1 MKTVILAEKPSQARV
16 YAEAFQQ
23 TTNKGKVIEVQDATL
38 FPNQTV
44 TLTWAIGHLLQ
55 PQPPSSYKQE
65 WEKWS
70 LDQLPMFPESFLL
83 EVAPDKKEQYQ
94 VVERELKAADHII
107 IATDIDREGENIARS
122 IIERAG
128 CMQKKISRLWINS
141 LEAEEVQ
148 RGFLN
153 LHPGE
158 QSERLYT
165 EAQTRQISD
174 WLVGMN
180 ASRLYSLSL
189 QERSGKGDRFS
200 VGRVQSSLLMLIYQ
214 RQLAIES
221 FQSKPFYDV
230 KATIQTE
237 KGSFEAKLNDRF
249 ETKEAAM
256 QVLASHA
263 VHTNQTQEGTIDE
276 VARTQKQQQPPKL
289 FSLSGLQSAMGKR
302 YGYSPDQVKKIAQ
315 SLYDQKVLS
324 YPRTGCE
331 YITKNELSYLKAQRV
346 AYQEILN
353 VVVDVGHP
361 EGQKRHVNGENVQ
374 EHYAIVPTKTIP
386 TAAQRA
392 KWSEEEWIVYQEVI
406 ATTLTTF
413 APAYEYEETTV
424 KASVNGLTFHASGKV
439 PKVEGWKELFSFRDA
454 LKTKKTELA
463 AEEPTAHEAKLPS
476 LKEGERAAV
485 TPALHEG
492 KTKPPRF
499 YTESQL
505 INVMKTCGKAVEDEE
520 LTDILNGVE
529 GIGTEATRDETIN
542 KIKKGRYIE
551 IKRKKVHIT
560 PKGRVLC
567 AAVEGSLLGQ
577 PDMTAKWEQYL
588 AKIGEGTGTQETF
601 LANIRKF
608 IRHEIK
614 EGRTRVTRSARVGH
628 YLQAVEQETFV
639 GPCPS
644 CKDGKIVDRKMFY
657 GCDQYQNGCKQTLPK
672 TFLEKKLTQNQIET
686 LLAGKTTAKLK
697 GFKSKQGKGFT
708 AKLTLENKRIKPVFT

>member
-1 MKTVILAEKPSQARV
+1 MRTVILAEKPSQARV
-16 YAEAFQQ
+16 YAEAFQK
-23 TTNKGKVIEVQDATL
+23 TNNKGKYIEVQDAKL

-44 TLTWAIGHLLQ
+44 VLTWAIGHLLQ
-55 PQPPSSYKQE
+55 PQPPSGYKEE

-70 LDQLPMFPESFLL
+70 LDQLPMFPESFVL
-83 EVAPDKKEQYQ
+83 EVAPDKKDQYQ

-122 IIERAG
+122 IIEKAG
-128 CMQKKISRLWINS
+128 CTNKKISRLWINS

-153 LHPGE
+153 LQPGQ

-189 QERSGKGDRFS
+189 QERSGKGERYS

-214 RQLAIES
+214 RQLEVES
-221 FQSKPFYDV
+221 FQSKPFFDV
-230 KATIQTE
+230 KAEIQT
-237 KGSFEAKLNDRF
+237 KNGSFEAKVSDRF
-249 ETKEAAM
+249 ETKEE
-256 QVLASHA
+256 ASKLLTSHGVSA
-263 VHTNQTQEGTIDE
+263 DRKQKGTIERVQRDMKE
-276 VARTQKQQQPPKL
+276 QKAPKL

-331 YITKNELSYLKAQRV
+331 YITKNELSYLKTQRF
-346 AYQEILN
+346 AYQELLN
-353 VVVDVGHP
+353 VVVDVAHP
-361 EGQKRHVNGENVQ
+361 EGQKRHVNGEKVQ

-386 TAAQRA
+386 TKAQRA
-392 KWSEEEWIVYQEVI
+392 KWSEEEWNVYQEVV

-413 APAYEYEETTV
+413 APPYEYEETSV
-424 KASVNGLTFHASGKV
+424 EASINGLSFSASGKV
-439 PKVEGWKELFSFRDA
+439 PKKEGWKSLFSFRKSLDS
-454 LKTKKTELA
+454 KQ
-463 AEEPTAHEAKLPS
+463 EEPAEQEPKLPP
-476 LKEGERAAV
+476 LQEGENANV
-485 TPALHEG
+485 TPTPHEG
-492 KTKPPRF
+492 KTKPPRL

-520 LTDILNGVE
+520 LTGILNDIE
-529 GIGTEATRDETIN
+529 GIGTEATRDETIK

-551 IKRKKVHIT
+551 IKSKKVHIT

-567 AAVEGSLLGQ
+567 AAVKGSLLGS

-588 AKIGEGTGTQETF
+588 AKIGEGTGSQDTF

-608 IRHEIK
+608 IRHEIQ
-614 EGRTRVTRSARVGH
+614 EGSTRVVGDTLVGQ
-628 YLQAVEQETFV
+628 YLQAVEQQTYV
-639 GPCPS
+639 GKCPA
-644 CKDGKIVDRKMFY
+644 CQDGKMVDRKTFY
-657 GCDQYQNGCKQTLPK
+657 GCDQYKNGCKQTLPK
-672 TFLEKKLTQNQIET
+672 TIFEKKLTQNQIQT
-686 LLAGKTTAKLK
+686 ILSGKTTGKLK
-697 GFKSKQGKGFT
+697 GFKSKQGKSFQ
-708 AKLTLENKRIKPVFT
+708 AKLTLENKRIKPVFN

>member
-16 YAEAFQQ
+16 YAEAFQK
-23 TTNKGKVIEVQDATL
+23 TTNKGKYIEVQDAKL

-44 TLTWAIGHLLQ
+44 ILTWAIGHLLQ
-55 PQPPSSYKQE
+55 PQPPSSYKEE

-70 LDQLPMFPESFLL
+70 LDQLPMFPESFVL

-94 VVERELKAADHII
+94 VVERQLKAADHII

-122 IIERAG
+122 IIEKAS
-128 CMQKKISRLWINS
+128 CITKKISRLWINS

-153 LHPGE
+153 LQPGE

-189 QERSGKGDRFS
+189 QERSGKGDRYS

-214 RQLAIES
+214 RQLEVES
-221 FQSKPFYDV
+221 FQSKPFVDV
-230 KATIQTE
+230 KAEVQT
-237 KGSFEAKLNDRF
+237 KNGSFEAKVHDRF
-249 ETKEAAM
+249 DTNEKARKLLT
-256 QVLASHA
+256 SHGIKA
-263 VHTNQTQEGTIDE
+263 D
-276 VARTQKQQQPPKL
+276 QKQKGAIDRVQREMKEQKAPKL

-302 YGYSPDQVKKIAQ
+302 YGYSPDKVKQIAQ
-315 SLYDQKVLS
+315 SLYDQKFLS

-331 YITKNELSYLKAQRV
+331 YITKNELSYLKAQRF
-346 AYQEILN
+346 AYQELLN
-353 VVVDVGHP
+353 VVVDVAHP
-361 EGQKRHVNGENVQ
+361 EGQKRHVNGEKVQ

-386 TAAQRA
+386 TDAQRA
-392 KWSEEEWIVYQEVI
+392 KWSEEEWIVYQEVV

-413 APAYEYEETTV
+413 APPYEYEETSV
-424 KASVNGLTFHASGKV
+424 EASINGLSFSASGKV
-439 PKVEGWKELFSFRDA
+439 PKKEGWKELFSFRKSLDS
-454 LKTKKTELA
+454 KQ
-463 AEEPTAHEAKLPS
+463 EEPAEQEPKLPH
-476 LKEGERAAV
+476 LQEGENANV
-485 TPALHEG
+485 KPFIHEG
-492 KTKPPRF
+492 KTKPPRL

-520 LTDILNGVE
+520 LTGILNDIE
-529 GIGTEATRDETIN
+529 GIGTEATRDETIK

-551 IKRKKVHIT
+551 IKSKKVHIT

-567 AAVEGSLLGQ
+567 AAVKGSLLGS

-588 AKIGEGTGTQETF
+588 AKIGEGTGSQDTF

-614 EGRTRVTRSARVGH
+614 EGSSRVVGDTLVGQ
-628 YLQAVEQETFV
+628 YLQAVEQQTYV
-639 GPCPS
+639 GKCPS
-644 CKDGKIVDRKMFY
+644 CQDGKMIDRKTFY
-657 GCDQYQNGCKQTLPK
+657 GCDQYKNGCKQTLPK
-672 TFLEKKLTQNQIET
+672 MIFEKKLTQNQIET
-686 LLAGKTTAKLK
+686 ILSGKTTGKLK
-697 GFKSKQGKGFT
+697 GFKSKQGKSFQ
-708 AKLTLENKRIKPVFT
+708 AKLTLENKRIKPVFN

>member
-16 YAEAFQQ
+16 YAEAFQK
-23 TTNKGKVIEVQDATL
+23 TTNKGKYIEVQDSKL
-38 FPNQTV
+38 FPKQTV
-44 TLTWAIGHLLQ
+44 VLTWAIGHLLQ

-70 LDQLPMFPESFLL
+70 LEQLPMFPELFVL

-94 VVERELKAADHII
+94 VVERQLKAADHII

-122 IIERAG
+122 IIEKAG
-128 CMQKKISRLWINS
+128 CTHKKISRLWINS

-153 LHPGE
+153 LQPGE

-189 QERSGKGDRFS
+189 QERSGTGDRYS

-214 RQLAIES
+214 RQLEVES
-221 FQSKPFYDV
+221 FQSKPFFDL
-230 KATIQTE
+230 KAEIQT
-237 KGSFEAKLNDRF
+237 KNGSFEAKVKDRF
-249 ETKEAAM
+249 DTKEDAM
-256 QVLASHA
+256 QLLSSHGVA
-263 VHTNQTQEGTIDE
+263 TNQKQKGTIQDVQRE
-276 VARTQKQQQPPKL
+276 IKEQKAPKL
-289 FSLSGLQSAMGKR
+289 FSLSSLQSAMGKR
-302 YGYSPDQVKKIAQ
+302 YGYSPDKVKQIAQ
-315 SLYDQKVLS
+315 SLYDQKFLS

-331 YITKNELSYLKAQRV
+331 YITKNELSYLKAQRF
-346 AYQEILN
+346 AYQELLN
-353 VVVDVGHP
+353 VVVDVAHP
-361 EGQKRHVNGENVQ
+361 EGQKRHVNGSKVQ

-386 TAAQRA
+386 TEAQRA
-392 KWSEEEWIVYQEVI
+392 KWSEEEWTVYQEVV

-413 APAYEYEETTV
+413 APPYEYEETSV

-439 PKVEGWKELFSFRDA
+439 PKKEGWKELFSFRNA
-454 LKTKKTELA
+454 LESSKEEA
-463 AEEPTAHEAKLPS
+463 AEQEPKLPP
-476 LKEGERAAV
+476 LQEGENANV
-485 TPALHEG
+485 KPSLHEG
-492 KTKPPRF
+492 KTKPPRL

-520 LTDILNGVE
+520 LTDILNEIE
-529 GIGTEATRDETIN
+529 GIGTEATRDEMIK
-542 KIKKGRYIE
+542 KIKKSGYIE
-551 IKRKKVHIT
+551 IKSRKVHIT

-567 AAVEGSLLGQ
+567 AAVKGSLLGS

-588 AKIGEGTGTQETF
+588 AKIGKGTGSQDTF

-614 EGRTRVTRSARVGH
+614 EGHTRVIGDTLVGQ
-628 YLQAVEQETFV
+628 YLEAVEQQIYV
-639 GPCPS
+639 GKCPS
-644 CKDGKIVDRKMFY
+644 CEDGKMVDRKTFY
-657 GCDQYQNGCKQTLPK
+657 GCDQYKNGCKQTLPK
-672 TFLEKKLTQNQIET
+672 TFLQKKLTQSQIQT
-686 LLAGKTTAKLK
+686 LLSGKTTAKLK
-697 GFKSKQGKGFT
+697 GFKNKQGKTFT
-708 AKLTLENKRIKPVFT
+708 AKLKLENKRIKPVFN

>member
-16 YAEAFQQ
+16 YAEAFQK
-23 TTNKGKVIEVQDATL
+23 TANKGKYIEVQDAKL

-44 TLTWAIGHLLQ
+44 ILTWAIGHLLQ

-70 LDQLPMFPESFLL
+70 LDQLPMFPESFVL

-94 VVERELKAADHII
+94 VVERQLKAADHII

-122 IIERAG
+122 IIEKTG
-128 CMQKKISRLWINS
+128 CSGKKISRLWINS

-153 LHPGE
+153 LQPGE

-189 QERSGKGDRFS
+189 QERSGKGERYS

-214 RQLAIES
+214 RQLDVES
-221 FQSKPFYDV
+221 FQSKPFFDV
-230 KATIQTE
+230 KAEIQT
-237 KGSFEAKLNDRF
+237 KNGSFEAKVQERF
-249 ETKEAAM
+249 ESKADAM
-256 QVLASHA
+256 QLLSSHG
-263 VHTNQTQEGTIDE
+263 VTQDKK
-276 VARTQKQQQPPKL
+276 QKGSIQDVQRDMKEQKAPKL
-289 FSLSGLQSAMGKR
+289 FSLSGLQTAMGKR

-315 SLYDQKVLS
+315 SLYDQKFLS

-331 YITKNELSYLKAQRV
+331 YITKNELSYLKAQRF
-346 AYQEILN
+346 AYQEVLN
-353 VVVDVGHP
+353 VVVDVAHP
-361 EGQKRHVNGENVQ
+361 EGQKRHVDGSKVQ

-386 TAAQRA
+386 TEGQRT
-392 KWSEEEWIVYQEVI
+392 KWSEDEWIVYQEVV

-413 APAYEYEETTV
+413 APPYEYEETHV
-424 KASVNGLTFHASGKV
+424 NASVNGLSFHASGKV
-439 PKVEGWKELFSFRDA
+439 PKKEGWKDLFSFRKS
-454 LKTKKTELA
+454 LTKKD
-463 AEEPTAHEAKLPS
+463 EESVEQEPKLPP
-476 LKEGERAAV
+476 LQEGENANV
-485 TPALHEG
+485 KPSLHEG
-492 KTKPPRF
+492 KTKPPRL

-505 INVMKTCGKAVEDEE
+505 INVMKTCGKAVEDDE
-520 LTDILNGVE
+520 LTEILNEIE
-529 GIGTEATRDETIN
+529 GIGTEATRDETIK

-551 IKRKKVHIT
+551 IKSKKVHIT
-560 PKGRVLC
+560 PKGWVLC
-567 AAVEGSLLGQ
+567 AAVKGSLLGS

-588 AKIGEGTGTQETF
+588 AKIGEGTGSQDTF

-614 EGRTRVTRSARVGH
+614 EGSSRVVGDTLVGQ
-628 YLQAVEQETFV
+628 YLQIIDQQTYV
-639 GPCPS
+639 GKCPS
-644 CKDGKIVDRKMFY
+644 CQDGKMVDRKTFY
-657 GCDQYQNGCKQTLPK
+657 GCDQYQNGCKQTIPK
-672 TFLEKKLTQNQIET
+672 TFLQKKLTQNQVET
-686 LLAGKTTAKLK
+686 ILAGKTTGKLK
-697 GFKSKQGKGFT
+697 GFKSKQGKALT
-708 AKLTLENKRIKPVFT
+708 AKLTLENKRIKPVFN

>member
-16 YAEAFQQ
+16 YAEAFQK
-23 TTNKGKVIEVQDATL
+23 TSNKGKYIEVQDTEL

-44 TLTWAIGHLLQ
+44 VLTWAIGHLLQ
-55 PQPPSSYKQE
+55 PQPPSGYKEE

-70 LDQLPMFPESFLL
+70 LDQLPMFPESFVL
-83 EVAPDKKEQYQ
+83 EVAPDKKDQYQ

-122 IIERAG
+122 IIHKAG
-128 CMQKKISRLWINS
+128 CMTKKISRLWINS

-153 LHPGE
+153 LQPGE

-189 QERSGKGDRFS
+189 QQRSGKGDRYS

-214 RQLAIES
+214 RQLEVES
-221 FQSKPFYDV
+221 FQSKPFFDV
-230 KATIQTE
+230 KAEIQT
-237 KGSFEAKLNDRF
+237 KNGSFEAKVHDRF
-249 ETKEAAM
+249 ETNEEAKK
-256 QVLASHA
+256 LLTSHGVTA
-263 VHTNQTQEGTIDE
+263 D
-276 VARTQKQQQPPKL
+276 QKQKGAIDRVQRDMKEQKAPKL

-302 YGYSPDQVKKIAQ
+302 YGYSPDKVKQITQ

-331 YITKNELSYLKAQRV
+331 YITKNELSYLKAQRF
-346 AYQEILN
+346 AYQELLN
-353 VVVDVGHP
+353 VVVDVAHP
-361 EGQKRHVNGENVQ
+361 EGQKRHVNGEKVQ

-386 TAAQRA
+386 TDAQRA
-392 KWSEEEWIVYQEVI
+392 KWSEEEWIVYQEVV

-413 APAYEYEETTV
+413 APPYEYEETSV
-424 KASVNGLTFHASGKV
+424 EASINRLSFSASGKV
-439 PKVEGWKELFSFRDA
+439 PKKEGWKELFSFRTSLDS
-454 LKTKKTELA
+454 KREES
-463 AEEPTAHEAKLPS
+463 AEQEPKLPP
-476 LKEGERAAV
+476 LQEGENANV
-485 TPALHEG
+485 KPFIHEG
-492 KTKPPRF
+492 KTKPPRL

-505 INVMKTCGKAVEDEE
+505 INVMKTCGKAVDDEE
-520 LTDILNGVE
+520 LTGILNDIE
-529 GIGTEATRDETIN
+529 GIGTEATRDETIK

-551 IKRKKVHIT
+551 IKSKKVHIT
-560 PKGRVLC
+560 AKGRVLC
-567 AAVEGSLLGQ
+567 AAVKGSLLGS

-588 AKIGEGTGTQETF
+588 AKIGEGTGSQDTF

-614 EGRTRVTRSARVGH
+614 EGSSRVVGDTLVGQ
-628 YLQAVEQETFV
+628 YLQTIEQETYV
-639 GPCPS
+639 GKCPS
-644 CKDGKIVDRKMFY
+644 CQDGKMVDRKTFY
-657 GCDQYQNGCKQTLPK
+657 GCDQYKNGCKQTLPK
-672 TFLEKKLTQNQIET
+672 TIFEKKLTQNQIQT
-686 LLAGKTTAKLK
+686 ILSGQTTGKLK
-697 GFKSKQGKGFT
+697 GFKSKQGKSFH
-708 AKLTLENKRIKPVFT
+708 AKLTLENNRIKPVFN